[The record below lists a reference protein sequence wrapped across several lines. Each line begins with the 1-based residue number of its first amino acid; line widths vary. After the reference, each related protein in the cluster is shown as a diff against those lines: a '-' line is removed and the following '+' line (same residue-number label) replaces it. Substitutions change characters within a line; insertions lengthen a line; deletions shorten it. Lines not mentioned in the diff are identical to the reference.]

1 MTWFVIFLALFVFRA
16 FGLCAVVLCRS
27 FFPCGENQVYFDGFQ
42 IRIGANI
49 RNLLTSDE
57 LASVLQ
63 HENGHRVHWHV
74 WKNFVRAL
82 FFFPH
87 TQARRLFQERQAD
100 RCVTNKRVF
109 VSALKKLGVASEI
122 DYRRVKDMYEHG

>member
-1 MTWFVIFLALFVFRA
+1 MTWFVIFLALFAFRA
-16 FGLCAVVLCRS
+16 FGLCAVVLYGS
-27 FFPCGENQVYFDGFQ
+27 FSPCKENQVYFDGFQ
-42 IRIGANI
+42 IRIGAGV

-57 LASVLQ
+57 LVSVLQ

-87 TQARRLFQERQAD
+87 TQARRLFQEQQAD
-100 RCVTNKRVF
+100 RCVTNKRTF
-109 VSALKKLGVASEI
+109 VSALKKLGVISEI
-122 DYRRVKDMYEHG
+122 DRQRLKDYA